1 MSIGE
6 PPSVPRLR
14 ASHLAV
20 ICAGLA
26 LAGCGEVPSNLVE
39 HKPYRVEPIEGTDV
53 NRVLLTNETARKI
66 DLQTARVRGTG
77 KRKVVPHAAL
87 IYSPEGDVVVYTR
100 PAPQTYVR
108 VPVKVRRV
116 DGDRALLSAGPRPG
130 TEVVTV
136 GSAELLATEYEI
148 LNQHP

>member
-1 MSIGE
+1 MSISVL
-6 PPSVPRLR
+6 PSRVRRL
-14 ASHLAV
+14 AAPLAMLG
-20 ICAGLA
+20 AGLV
-26 LAGCGEVPSNLVE
+26 LAACSDVPSNLVE
-39 HKPYRVEPIEGTDV
+39 HKPYSVEPIEGTDV
-53 NRVLLTNETARKI
+53 NRVLLADETARKI
-66 DLQTARVRGTG
+66 DLQTVRVGG
-77 KRKVVPHAAL
+77 GDKRRVVPHAAL
-87 IYSPEGDVVVYTR
+87 IYSPDGDVVVYTR

-116 DGDRALLSAGPRPG
+116 DGDRALLSAGPPSG

>member
-1 MSIGE
+1 MIIGE
-6 PPSVPRLR
+6 PPCVPRLR

-39 HKPYRVEPIEGTDV
+39 HKPYRVEPIEGT
-53 NRVLLTNETARKI
+53 NASRVLLADVTARKI
-66 DLQTARVRGTG
+66 DLQTARVGRKGN
-77 KRKVVPHAAL
+77 RKVVPHAAL
-87 IYSPEGDVVVYTR
+87 IYSPDGDVVVYTR
-100 PAPQTYVR
+100 PEPQTYVR

-116 DGDRALLSAGPRPG
+116 DGDRALLSEGPPSG